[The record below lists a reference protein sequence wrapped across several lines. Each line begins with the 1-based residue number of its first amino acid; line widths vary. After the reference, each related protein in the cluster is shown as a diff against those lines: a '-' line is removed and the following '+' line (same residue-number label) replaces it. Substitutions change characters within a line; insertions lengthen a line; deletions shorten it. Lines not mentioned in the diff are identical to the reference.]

1 MTLLG
6 PGASHVKW
14 AACTAGITGT
24 GKMIITRSRPHRRK
38 TPPRLKKPQAASGLS
53 TPIILCR
60 ELRANISGQRYDQ
73 LEVIIVLLA
82 AASAASESAVAN
94 TGTPRLLM

>member
-6 PGASHVKW
+6 PSASHVKW
-14 AACTAGITGT
+14 VACTAGITGT

-38 TPPRLKKPQAASGLS
+38 TPPRLKKPQAASGLP
-53 TPIILCR
+53 TPIIMCR
-60 ELRANISGQRYDQ
+60 ELKANIAGQRYDQ
-73 LEVIIVLLA
+73 LEFIVLLA

>member
-6 PGASHVKW
+6 PSASHVKW
-14 AACTAGITGT
+14 VACTAGITGT
-24 GKMIITRSRPHRRK
+24 GKMIIRPHRRK
-38 TPPRLKKPQAASGLS
+38 TPPRLKKPQAASGLA

>member
-24 GKMIITRSRPHRRK
+24 GKMIIRPHRRK
-38 TPPRLKKPQAASGLS
+38 TPPRLKKPQAASGLP
-53 TPIILCR
+53 TPIIMCR
-60 ELRANISGQRYDQ
+60 ELKANIAGQRYDQ
-73 LEVIIVLLA
+73 LEVIVLLA